1 METGKKNIDIVY
13 KARSPSE
20 NPLAPHALSISE
32 GEMIAIKARQRK
44 VSAALQKLGV
54 EATKDKEPPIIAVLG
69 SGGGLRAMV
78 SLLGT
83 LSELAKEDLLDVIT
97 YICGTS
103 GSTWCMAS
111 LYNNDKWSS
120 CMAEMESQMSDCLMK
135 SAWDKN
141 KAWEK
146 LQESIS
152 SGIYSLTNFWAY
164 VVVYKVTNKLYE
176 TTLSDQRAACES
188 GENPYPVYSAVEKRH
203 LNKNEPGAW
212 FEFTP
217 HLAGFPAYKS
227 FVNTELL
234 GSQFKGGE
242 LLKNYPE
249 KDLCYLQGLWGSA
262 PSSEDVMQKVIK
274 SMIQKISPTS
284 NASTSEDLLCSC
296 SGCAK
301 LLILLSHE
309 LADMTPEKIEQFC
322 NEIATAL
329 ADTYGGSCETVKVV
343 SSVLQTFMEWIWGT
357 TNNFLYEWKSD
368 VPEDIYSKEF
378 LNLVDAGLEINCAYP
393 LMLPPN
399 RKVDLILSFD
409 YSDGNPFL
417 TLQAT
422 AEYCKIN
429 GIPFPKVNI
438 DDKEIETPSKCCY
451 VFEGGDNGAPDVM
464 HFPLFN
470 NQNAEGKVRE
480 LREKYPTSNLSYD
493 ESELKEILQLSK
505 LNVQLSKP
513 QILEKMQQCIDR
525 K

>member
-1 METGKKNIDIVY
+1 METGKQKNIDIVY

-274 SMIQKISPTS
+274 
-284 NASTSEDLLCSC
+284 N
-296 SGCAK
+296 
-301 LLILLSHE
+301 
-309 LADMTPEKIEQFC
+309 
-322 NEIATAL
+322 
-329 ADTYGGSCETVKVV
+329 TYGGSCETVKVV